1 MLTPL
6 LSPRHGTPEIVATES
21 DFEKVITALLKGE
34 GPIAIDAERASGYR
48 YSQRAYLIQIYRKG
62 GGLHLIDPI
71 PLKDSKLWQRFN
83 TEFSDIEW
91 VIHASTQDLPCLIE
105 VGLKPSLNQLQPEQK
120 LHSAIDHPNLL
131 GRLDH
136 EVIQICLL
144 PALVNL

>member
-83 TEFSDIEW
+83 TEFSDI
-91 VIHASTQDLPCLIE
+91 
-105 VGLKPSLNQLQPEQK
+105 
-120 LHSAIDHPNLL
+120 
-131 GRLDH
+131 
-136 EVIQICLL
+136 
-144 PALVNL
+144 